1 MTDETK
7 VNGEVVDERTGEIIP
22 IGDIPKPQSNTLAT
36 TLDLTK
42 AGTLVLDE
50 KADAVFSEPIN
61 PEDVQIRPDGLV
73 YLPWTWYAGRL
84 NRALGRLQ
92 WALLPQAGAQKIPM
106 GTSELVVWG
115 HWFVV
120 RGVVVGFEYGECTY
134 RPDNFTMS
142 FGDAAAGAKSNSLA
156 RNCKM
161 LGMSLE
167 LWNQEWVS
175 AWKEKYAER
184 VRNPNG
190 NRPEFIWRKKKSNG
204 KTPAQQAVENTEPA
218 GAVYKTSGA
227 FDLSKVPVPEGVTPL
242 ELPTEEEKF
251 KVSKLRT
258 LDMVKKIA
266 KASGKKD
273 SQVASVING
282 LDQKGSYSISEV
294 VTIAKGEQDAVK
306 S

>member
-106 GTSELVVWG
+106 GNSELVVWG

-190 NRPEFIWRKKKSNG
+190 NRPEFIWRKKAKKDNDKQENG
-204 KTPAQQAVENTEPA
+204 KSPAQQAVEHTEPA
-218 GAVYKTSGA
+218 GT
-227 FDLSKVPVPEGVTPL
+227 KVEEVKATPTT
-242 ELPTEEEKF
+242 TEEPKF
-251 KVSKLRT
+251 IWAEVKNSKRVAL
-258 LDMVKKIA
+258 VKEIA
-266 KASGKKD
+266 KKSGKKD
-273 SQVASVING
+273 SEVAVMLGSLEKGVAYSVTELVNK
-282 LDQKGSYSISEV
+282 LKGTENV
-294 VTIAKGEQDAVK
+294 AQ
-306 S
+306 